1 MALGRAQV
9 QQGFQDPREILGDR
23 LREGSL
29 YRLLADH
36 GPVMFPD
43 DYFAD
48 LYTESVRGRPTVPAR
63 VMATVMLLQAF
74 EGLSDRKACDR
85 LEVDL
90 RWQAAAGTDVGP
102 SGLHPTALVGMRNR
116 LRASARPR
124 RLFED
129 TKVVAAAAGAMKG
142 RARVLDSTPVYD
154 AVATQDTVT
163 QLRAAIRQVLA
174 ALDQAGSPVAG
185 LVRQVLRRDDEYASP
200 GKPPCDWD
208 DPAARKAL
216 VDELVR
222 DAVAAL
228 GALDGQLLPLAAI
241 PAADVL
247 AVVAGQDVEEGED
260 GVFRIARKT
269 ARDPVISTVDT
280 QARHGHKSRHH
291 RFDGYKAHLSVDPD
305 SELIDEVVGTAGNA
319 PDREAASELL
329 SEHVGN
335 DIKPEVVGDS
345 AYGDAATRAELEAQ
359 GFTVVAKCPPA
370 RNAKGR
376 FAKDRFAVNLEA
388 GTVTCPARADRRD
401 HPRRPRRRPGR
412 VPALVPLLS
421 APPGMHRIHARGR
434 TITIHPHEAVLEH
447 PGPSSATRPGSSVT
461 GQTGPSSSGRSPTS
475 PAAPGAAAR
484 PAAAAWPASRPIWSP
499 APQPSTGPGSRSS
512 ASATTTQAGHCRP
525 HEHPGRET
533 RRWPARPHTSSV
545 PIATPARATGRHRP
559 KTPAGSDPQQ
569 RLLQRPPRTWLKL
582 GEPLYCWRRA
592 TTGPITRGAQCQS
605 LIFHRCRP
613 T

>member
-43 DYFAD
+43 GYFAD
-48 LYTESVRGRPTVPAR
+48 LYSESARGRPTVPAR

-74 EGLSDRKACDR
+74 EGLSDREACDR

-90 RWQAAAGTDVGP
+90 RWQAAAGTDVGTA
-102 SGLHPTALVGMRNR
+102 GFHPTALVGMRNR

-129 TKVVAAAAGAMKG
+129 TKVAARAAGAMKN

-163 QLRAAIRQVLA
+163 QLRAAIRKVLA
-174 ALDQAGSPVAG
+174 ALDQAGSPAAAR
-185 LVRQVLRRDDEYASP
+185 VRQVLRREDDYASA

-208 DPAARKAL
+208 DPAARELL

-228 GALDGQLLPLAAI
+228 GALDGQSLPLGAVA
-241 PAADVL
+241 AADVL
-247 AVVAGQDVEEGED
+247 ALVAGQDVEEGDD

-269 ARDPVISTVDT
+269 ARDRVISTVDT
-280 QARHGHKSRHH
+280 QARHGHKSRHR

-305 SELIDEVVGTAGNA
+305 SELIDEVTGTAGNA

-329 SEHVGN
+329 SEHASS
-335 DIKPEVVGDS
+335 DAKPEVVGDS
-345 AYGDAATRAELEAQ
+345 AYGDAATRAGLQSQ
-359 GFTVVAKCPPA
+359 GFTVTARCPPA

-376 FAKDRFAVNLEA
+376 FAKDRFTVNLDT
-388 GTVTCPARADRRD
+388 GTVTCPAGQTAVI
-401 HPRRPRRRPGR
+401 
-412 VPALVPLLS
+412 VPAARGGGRASFRPWCASCPLRQACTAS
-421 APPGMHRIHARGR
+421 KRGR
-434 TITIHPHEAVLEH
+434 TIAIHPHEAVLQQ
-447 PGPSSATRPGSSVT
+447 ARAA
-461 GQTGPSSSGRSPTS
+461 QRD
-475 PAAPGAAAR
+475 PAWQQRYRAD
-484 PAAAAWPASRPIWSP
+484 RPIVERKVSHFTRRAWGGRK
-499 APQPSTGPGSRSS
+499 ARTRGLARI
-512 ASATTTQAGHCRP
+512 TTDLVTRAGALNWARLAILGLRHDQAGW
-525 HEHPGRET
+525 T
-533 RRWPARPHTSSV
+533 LPAT
-545 PIATPARATGRHRP
+545 
-559 KTPAGSDPQQ
+559 
-569 RLLQRPPRTWLKL
+569 
-582 GEPLYCWRRA
+582 
-592 TTGPITRGAQCQS
+592 
-605 LIFHRCRP
+605 
-613 T
+613 